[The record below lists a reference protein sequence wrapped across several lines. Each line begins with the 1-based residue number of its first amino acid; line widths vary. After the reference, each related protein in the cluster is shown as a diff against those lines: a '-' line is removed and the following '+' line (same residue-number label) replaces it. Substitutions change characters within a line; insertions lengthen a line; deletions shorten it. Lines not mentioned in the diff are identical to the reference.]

1 MKSAVL
7 LASLLA
13 LALPAFAQ
21 TDTSALPKP
30 VVAETQLT
38 SQDPAAATGDADKG
52 KVCRNERPI
61 GSNRAKRVC
70 RTREQIRME
79 SEMSRDSVVEVGRR
93 RDSASGS
100 D

>member
-7 LASLLA
+7 LASMLA
-13 LALPAFAQ
+13 LALPAVAQ
-21 TDTSALPKP
+21 TDTSALPQP
-30 VVAETQLT
+30 VVAEAPESTQ
-38 SQDPAAATGDADKG
+38 DAAAAADADTG

-79 SEMSRDSVVEVGRR
+79 SEMSRDSMVEVGRR

>member
-21 TDTSALPKP
+21 TDASALPP
-30 VVAETQLT
+30 PAVAEAPQT
-38 SQDPAAATGDADKG
+38 SPAATDDADKG

-61 GSNRAKRVC
+61 GSNRARRVC

-79 SEMSRDSVVEVGRR
+79 SEMSRDSMVDVGRR
-93 RDSASGS
+93 RDSASGG